1 MIKKDKKKGNMD
13 TILYI
18 KNMVCDRCKMAV
30 RQTLEKAQLR
40 PLNVDLGIAVV
51 EGKISDGK
59 KEELRESLRQLGFE
73 LLDDRRQQTIDRI
86 KSLIIQLVHYRDN
99 NSTLNLSDYLTS
111 QLHMDYST
119 ISKLFSE
126 FTSMTI
132 EHYYILQRVE
142 RVKELLTYDELSLTQ
157 IALKTNYSSVAY
169 LSSQFKQVTG
179 MTPSHFKTLE
189 KNTRKGLDKI

>member
-1 MIKKDKKKGNMD
+1 MD
-13 TILYI
+13 TTLYI

-51 EGKISDGK
+51 EGKVSDEK
-59 KEELRESLRQLGFE
+59 KEELRSNLRQLGFE
-73 LLDDRRQQTIDRI
+73 LLDDRRQQAIDRI

-99 NSTLNLSDYLTS
+99 NSTVNLSDYLVS

-179 MTPSHFKTLE
+179 MTPTQFKTLE
-189 KNTRKGLDKI
+189 KNTRKGLDQI